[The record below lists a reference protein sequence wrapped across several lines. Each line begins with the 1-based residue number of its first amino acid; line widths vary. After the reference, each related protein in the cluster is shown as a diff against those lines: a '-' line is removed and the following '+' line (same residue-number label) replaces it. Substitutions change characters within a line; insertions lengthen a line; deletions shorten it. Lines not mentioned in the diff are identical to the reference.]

1 MIRRVIAT
9 VERSPASSGFWS
21 LADQGTVSLG
31 NFLTNIILARK
42 LTPHEYGAYAILLGI
57 LLVIY
62 GAHGALVIY
71 PLSLH
76 GASESRD
83 GLRRLTAF
91 SLWLTTGIGLFLGTG
106 LIVACWVFGTPSLG
120 FWAAGAIFFWIAQE
134 TVRRGLMAHMRF
146 RDAMWGDAL
155 SYLGQATVVFIL
167 ARIGRLSIENAFG
180 AMAVTSMAAAGLQFA
195 QMGIRSLRVEK
206 AGVLLGRFWN
216 LGRWM
221 VLSNFTGVFSS
232 QFFPWALALFR
243 GIPMA
248 GAFQALSN
256 VVAVTNPIF
265 VSVANLIIPAS
276 AKANSERGT
285 KAAFHE
291 AIRYGAQGAFF
302 VLPYLA
308 LVLLWPHRV
317 LLILYGRDSSYAS
330 LTTALCIF
338 AAVQIVYYAAVVLA
352 TLLNALGHTRTTF
365 AILVISALVSIIVGA
380 PLIVWAGLL
389 GAIATLALGTLVRTA
404 LVVAVTRKEV
414 LGPGP
419 DRLQYQETA

>member
-1 MIRRVIAT
+1 
-9 VERSPASSGFWS
+9 
-21 LADQGTVSLG
+21 
-31 NFLTNIILARK
+31 
-42 LTPHEYGAYAILLGI
+42 
-57 LLVIY
+57 
-62 GAHGALVIY
+62 
-71 PLSLH
+71 
-76 GASESRD
+76 
-83 GLRRLTAF
+83 
-91 SLWLTTGIGLFLGTG
+91 
-106 LIVACWVFGTPSLG
+106 
-120 FWAAGAIFFWIAQE
+120 
-134 TVRRGLMAHMRF
+134 
-146 RDAMWGDAL
+146 
-155 SYLGQATVVFIL
+155 
-167 ARIGRLSIENAFG
+167 
-180 AMAVTSMAAAGLQFA
+180 
-195 QMGIRSLRVEK
+195 
-206 AGVLLGRFWN
+206 
-216 LGRWM
+216 
-221 VLSNFTGVFSS
+221 
-232 QFFPWALALFR
+232 
-243 GIPMA
+243 MA

-265 VSVANLIIPAS
+265 VSVSNLIIPAS
-276 AKANSERGT
+276 AKANSKRGT

-317 LLILYGRDSSYAS
+317 LLILYGRDSSYAT

-352 TLLNALGHTRTTF
+352 TLLNALGHTRITF
-365 AILVISALVSIIVGA
+365 AILVISALVSIMIGT